1 VAGVDAA
8 RMYEATGIAV
18 HPINTVFQPTWERA
32 DEVVLASR
40 APVSRSMPC
49 SKLGETV
56 S

>member
-1 VAGVDAA
+1 MTLHLTRYEPDEQEAA
-8 RMYEATGIAV
+8 
-18 HPINTVFQPTWERA
+18 WECA

-40 APVSRSMPC
+40 APVPLSRPG